1 MKDFGVMIYQC
12 HRTKKGKGEHWVSGP
27 RFRIVD
33 YNRVMERVNLG
44 SQDV

>member
-1 MKDFGVMIYQC
+1 MPSNEEGQ
-12 HRTKKGKGEHWVSGP
+12 KGDHWVSGP
-27 RFRIVD
+27 RFRIDD